1 MSPHVIVRAGH
12 SFLFGAWG
20 NMTKEVFD
28 SGRIRQVLMRR
39 FSVAAA
45 ILAVTCI
52 VSIGLV
58 GWRMRNQT
66 NDAHLI
72 NLSGRQ
78 RMLSQRTGLLVTLA
92 LHPTAS
98 VDRSEAQLRLTKA
111 AEEMRAAH
119 RELFADRIGSAK
131 RTELFEG
138 PRGIDQRLR
147 AYLDS
152 LVRLNDWT
160 PEDQK
165 RLQRDIVRG
174 ELLAQLHSVVQ
185 QYEKEYDQKMVAS
198 YAIQL
203 AMLAVMLIVLAI
215 TFGVFIHPLTRLIT
229 RTLES
234 LERSNSELLEFSYR
248 ISHDLR
254 SPVVSALGIAT
265 MARDALRDGD
275 QETTA
280 MSLDHVH
287 TSLTKVS
294 GTIEDIVSLVKQ
306 KMVNVESET
315 FRIGELVQ
323 DALESIRHMP
333 GFDAIRLELNLSDD
347 LSVRGKKLY
356 VRQTLENLLSNAV
369 KYQDPK
375 VDQPKIEVDADV
387 RGGRCNLSVADN
399 GLGIEPTYRDR
410 MFAMF
415 QRFHPDAAFGTG
427 LGLYLVKQN
436 ALALGGDVQ
445 YHPLTKGSRFSLSF
459 PCEAQP

>member
-1 MSPHVIVRAGH
+1 
-12 SFLFGAWG
+12 
-20 NMTKEVFD
+20 
-28 SGRIRQVLMRR
+28 
-39 FSVAAA
+39 
-45 ILAVTCI
+45 
-52 VSIGLV
+52 
-58 GWRMRNQT
+58 
-66 NDAHLI
+66 
-72 NLSGRQ
+72 
-78 RMLSQRTGLLVTLA
+78 
-92 LHPTAS
+92 
-98 VDRSEAQLRLTKA
+98 
-111 AEEMRAAH
+111 MRAAH